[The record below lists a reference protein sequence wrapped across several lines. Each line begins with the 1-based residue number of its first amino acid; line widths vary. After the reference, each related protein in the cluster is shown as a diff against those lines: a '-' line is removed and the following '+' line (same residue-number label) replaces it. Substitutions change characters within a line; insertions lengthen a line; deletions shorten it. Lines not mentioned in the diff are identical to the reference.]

1 MKNTVVR
8 LFSSRV
14 VQLILGLT
22 VGLICLYLAFK
33 NIAWW
38 EVQKTILQADPI
50 YVYLALGITTANAVL
65 KILRWQMQL
74 KADNPRLS
82 LRGVSASF
90 LSAQM
95 LNALA
100 PVRLGELQRI
110 YVVGGSGSTHGFVLG
125 TIVTE
130 KFLDLLAYA
139 GLIGILVLWI
149 PLPEWLGGPAAA
161 LIVIT
166 LLQAAF
172 LFIFALKRG
181 VFIEVAEWL
190 SRRLSTSSR
199 GYLLSNLRAGF
210 DSLDIIRRPITALKL
225 SLLTACIW
233 SAALITNYWL
243 LLALDIQAPLA
254 ASLLVLIA
262 VQVGVSLPA
271 LPGKLGVF
279 ELSCILALDVFGVNR
294 AFALSYGILLHAV
307 VLIPVLI
314 PGLLSFLYLQLSNT
328 PLHPRPPGSGAL

>member
-1 MKNTVVR
+1 VKNTVVR
-8 LFSSRV
+8 LFSSRI
-14 VQLILGLT
+14 VQLITGLT

-38 EVQKTILQADPI
+38 EVQKTILQADPT
-50 YVYLALGITTANAVL
+50 YVYLALGITTANVVL

-74 KADNPRLS
+74 KADNSRLP
-82 LRGVSASF
+82 LRGVSTSF

-95 LNALA
+95 LNVLA
-100 PVRLGELQRI
+100 PIRLGELQRI

-139 GLIGILVLWI
+139 GLIGVLFLWI
-149 PLPEWLGGPAAA
+149 PLPEWLGGPATA

-166 LLQAAF
+166 LIQAAF
-172 LFIFALKRG
+172 LFIFALKRSF
-181 VFIEVAEWL
+181 FIGLAEWF
-190 SRRLSTSSR
+190 SQRFSTSSQE
-199 GYLLSNLRAGF
+199 YLLSNLHAGF
-210 DSLDIIRRPITALKL
+210 DSLDIIRQPVIALKL

-262 VQVGVSLPA
+262 VQVGISLPA

-279 ELSCILALDVFGVNR
+279 ELSCILALDFFGVSR
-294 AFALSYGILLHAV
+294 SFALSYGILLHAV

-314 PGLLSFLYLQLSNT
+314 PGLFSFLYLQLSNA
-328 PLHPRPPGSGAL
+328 PLLPRPPGSGAS